1 MPYLHLLVSPDCLY
15 QNVPRCGDALGM
27 FGGLDPIDP
36 RYLLHFNGITL
47 EPLGVTNPFRILPVF
62 HGSRYQEIMDRRIPT
77 VAQQRLSRSQELP
90 KTRVKIVRKGKLGEV
105 VVSNICYVHPEP
117 WGNDPI

>member
-27 FGGLDPIDP
+27 LGGLDPFYP

-47 EPLGVTNPFRILPVF
+47 EPLGVTNPFRILPVLDLDRGTKKSWIEESQRW
-62 HGSRYQEIMDRRIPT
+62 HNNGSLE
-77 VAQQRLSRSQELP
+77 VRSCRENP
-90 KTRVKIVRKGKLGEV
+90 GK
-105 VVSNICYVHPEP
+105 NR
-117 WGNDPI
+117 